1 MSVDLVE
8 QRCTI
13 GIVYLEPGA
22 LLLDEE
28 DILQFFE
35 VVEVLDACLMLLSI
49 DHLVADVVVLDDIL
63 EAAVVAEQAELD
75 DVVAELL
82 PLHRLIAVDVDLLE
96 EVDQREGE
104 LQLEFGV
111 VPVVVEVLQHDRN
124 ELIDGQTLV
133 VLLEALLYHSH
144 LLLVQHLQD
153 LSLSDLV
160 RFLVPA
166 LLLVHSNPL

>member
-13 GIVYLEPGA
+13 GIVYLESGA

-35 VVEVLDACLMLLSI
+35 VVEVLDACLVLLSI

-75 DVVAELL
+75 NVVAELL
-82 PLHRLIAVDVDLLE
+82 PLHGLIAVDVDLLE
-96 EVDQREGE
+96 EVDEREGE
-104 LQLEFGV
+104 LELEF
-111 VPVVVEVLQHDRN
+111 
-124 ELIDGQTLV
+124 
-133 VLLEALLYHSH
+133 
-144 LLLVQHLQD
+144 
-153 LSLSDLV
+153 
-160 RFLVPA
+160 
-166 LLLVHSNPL
+166 